1 MNMFIV
7 KKDMC
12 TKCRKHIALTY
23 STKKE
28 SHVLMVVTRK
38 ADLNFLLKYVKS
50 IDKDAFLSVSSV
62 TGVYGKGFD
71 TIKNSAIKEGSKEK
85 SGK

>member
-1 MNMFIV
+1 MTV
-7 KKDMC
+7 LP
-12 TKCRKHIALTY
+12 AVGWY
-23 STKKE
+23 TKKE

-38 ADLNFLLKYVKS
+38 ADLNFLLKYIKS